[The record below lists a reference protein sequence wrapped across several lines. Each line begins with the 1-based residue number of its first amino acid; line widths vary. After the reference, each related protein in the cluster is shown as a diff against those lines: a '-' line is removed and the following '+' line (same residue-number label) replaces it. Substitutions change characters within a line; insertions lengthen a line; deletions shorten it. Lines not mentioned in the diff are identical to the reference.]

1 MAWGRERGERNIPLP
16 LDDFRCLMPSRAHA
30 LLLGAGMTHKATTD
44 PPPLLPSP
52 SSPPPSTMSH
62 QSPLI
67 SLPRKTTT
75 DTDFSTPLRHAIA
88 HTYGERPDTYAQ
100 EIAAVA
106 RCRADAVAP
115 GGEDTT
121 SRDLLFKYFG
131 QLELLE
137 LRFAS
142 EKIAFDWADAFTAKS
157 TVQTSLAFE
166 KASVLHRIASH
177 LSSFACAQSRIDP
190 QGIKRAYTALRQS
203 AGLLSFIN
211 ENFLHAPS
219 TDLSRPVL
227 VFCASLMQAQ
237 AAQVFFEKC
246 INERKPASLASRMS
260 AALAHAYTSLGEES
274 AQFQG
279 KGILDRA
286 WLDVILIKAKY
297 YSSLASWYRATHEH
311 ERGEYGNS
319 TSRFVQSVT
328 AAQEAN
334 KLAKEFTYT
343 YVPPP
348 NGTLAPDAATAL
360 LEITRTHLATAQESK
375 TNAERDN
382 DLIYH
387 ALPVP
392 ETSLPPVDPLPLG
405 TLATP
410 ITIQEI
416 YAAPE
421 VTALIGPDIFRRLVP
436 LEVHEQASVY
446 SEEKAKLVRQE
457 TERVESAGEE
467 IKVLLSELA
476 PRQRCEA
483 LRKLVAGDEGHGVPA
498 HVKRWSDEV
507 IRREQQEPVGGAL
520 RRLEDARRGC
530 RDVLEG
536 LGRELDDESRECE
549 RMRVS
554 LTALWN
560 DTR

>member
-1 MAWGRERGERNIPLP
+1 M
-16 LDDFRCLMPSRAHA
+16 
-30 LLLGAGMTHKATTD
+30 
-44 PPPLLPSP
+44 
-52 SSPPPSTMSH
+52 

-67 SLPRKTTT
+67 SLPRKSTT

-88 HTYGERPDTYAQ
+88 HTYGEAPNTYSS
-100 EIAAVA
+100 EISSIS
-106 RCRADAVAP
+106 RCRADAVAL

-137 LRFAS
+137 LRFAQ
-142 EKIAFDWADAFTAKS
+142 EKIAFDWADAFTGSK

-177 LSSFACAQSRIDP
+177 LSSLACAQSRIDP
-190 QGIKRAYTALRQS
+190 QGLKRSYTALRQS
-203 AGLLSFIN
+203 AGLLGFIN

-237 AAQVFFEKC
+237 AAQVFLEKC
-246 INERKPASLASRMS
+246 ISERKPTSLTSRMC
-260 AALAHAYTSLGEES
+260 AALAHAYAALGEES
-274 AQFQG
+274 SQFQG

-286 WLDVILIKAKY
+286 WLDVILIKARY
-297 YSSLASWYRATHEH
+297 YTSLASWYRATHDH
-311 ERGEYGNS
+311 DRGEYGHS
-319 TSRFVQSVT
+319 TTRFSLAVT
-328 AAQEAN
+328 TANEAQR
-334 KLAKEFTYT
+334 LAKEFTYT
-343 YVPPP
+343 YVPPA
-348 NGTLAPDAATAL
+348 NGTLHADAATAL
-360 LEITRTHLATAQESK
+360 MEITKTHLAAAQESK
-375 TNAERDN
+375 TTAERDN

-392 ETSLPPVDPLPLG
+392 ETSLPTVDPLPLA
-405 TLATP
+405 TLASP

-416 YAAPE
+416 YASPE

-446 SEEKAKLVRQE
+446 SEEKAKLVRAE
-457 TERVESAGEE
+457 AERVERAEGEV
-467 IKVLLSELA
+467 KVLFGEVA
-476 PRQRCEA
+476 PRERCGA
-483 LRKLVAGDEGHGVPA
+483 LRALLGDDDAHGVPS
-498 HVKRWSDEV
+498 HVKHWSEEV
-507 IRREQQEPVGGAL
+507 LRREQEPVANAL
-520 RRLEDARRGC
+520 RRLEEARRSC
-530 RDVLEG
+530 RDVLDS

-554 LTALWN
+554 SRNCYLYLADRADSL
-560 DTR
+560 